1 MGYSMAACLAGSVS
15 SIRIAYP
22 WKLLIISLLSLIST
36 IAADAVHLGRLNNL
50 NHTTSILLGA
60 IQPISIVE
68 VLMQAGVI

>member
-36 IAADAVHLGRLNNL
+36 ITADAVHLGRLNGGFNY
-50 NHTTSILLGA
+50 
-60 IQPISIVE
+60 E
-68 VLMQAGVI
+68 VQL